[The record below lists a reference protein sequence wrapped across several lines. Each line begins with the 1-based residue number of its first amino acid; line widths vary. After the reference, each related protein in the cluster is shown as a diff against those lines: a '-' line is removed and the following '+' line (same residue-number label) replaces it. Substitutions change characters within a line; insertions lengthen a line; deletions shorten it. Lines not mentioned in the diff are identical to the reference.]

1 MKNRISDIN
10 KNVDVNDI
18 ADKYNSISGDLDWK
32 ENNLFIR
39 NLDSKIKR
47 EFNELTRELTNAG
60 KIIDKSVDYEVIEKL
75 GLDEKIEN
83 LFLEYL
89 SAVQWI
95 TVVYD
100 EKDVF
105 ENINGNYTSDSL
117 IAYFNEMREFPL
129 LSVSEEKAIGE
140 DIKNG
145 VPGATEKLVNSN
157 LRLVVSV
164 AKRYYGRAKDLA
176 FLDLIQ
182 AGNIGLMYAAEKF
195 DVSLGHK
202 FSTYA
207 TWWIRQSITRA
218 IADYGTTIRIPVH
231 MHDSVKKYVGVLEKY
246 RKKYGRRPTNEEL
259 MSELDVSFEKLATI
273 KDASGKDTVMSLETP
288 VGDDN
293 ESLLLDFVADDEG
306 VTPEQSILNY
316 DMEFVVSKLTKFL
329 TERELEIIDLRYGLS
344 DGRART
350 LQEVSEV
357 YNVTRERIR
366 QIELKALRKMR
377 IAASGNDYSDY
388 HTKEFKRE
396 IANGTLKTSPKVRN

>member
-1 MKNRISDIN
+1 MKNIISNIN
-10 KNVDVNDI
+10 KNASINTV
-18 ADKYNSISGDLDWK
+18 ASKYDSVSSDLNWK
-32 ENNLFIR
+32 DNNLFIR

-47 EFNELTRELTNAG
+47 EFNELTRELTNVG
-60 KIIDKSVDYEVIEKL
+60 KIVDKSIDYDDIEKL
-75 GLDEKIEN
+75 GLNEKIEN

-95 TVVYD
+95 DVNYD

-105 ENINGNYTSDSL
+105 DNIDNTYTSDSL
-117 IAYFNEMREFPL
+117 RAYFNEMREFPL

-164 AKRYYGRAKDLA
+164 AKKYHGKAKNLA

-182 AGNIGLMYAAEKF
+182 AGNMGLMHAAERF

-207 TWWIRQSITRA
+207 TWWIRQSITRS

-231 MHDSVKKYVGVLEKY
+231 MHDSVKKYVGVLEEY
-246 RKKYGRRPTNEEL
+246 RKNYGRRPTNEEL
-259 MSELDVSFEKLATI
+259 MSELDVSFEKLTAI
-273 KDASGKDTVMSLETP
+273 KDASGKDTVMSLEMP
-288 VGDDN
+288 VGDEG
-293 ESLLLDFVADDEG
+293 ESLLLDFIADDDG
-306 VTPEQSILNY
+306 VTPEQNILDC
-316 DMEFVVSKLTKFL
+316 DMKLVASKLTGIL

-377 IAASGNDYSDY
+377 VAASKSDFSDY

-396 IANGTLKTSPKVRN
+396 IANGTLRTSPKVRN